1 VSKKSPPNVAPA
13 PLPPLDP
20 LRRYSVEQAL
30 EYLATSRA
38 TLYKQ
43 IAHGAIKTI
52 QHGTRR
58 YVPGSEIVR
67 LSSVP
72 A

>member
-1 VSKKSPPNVAPA
+1 MSTKPAPA
-13 PLPPLDP
+13 SLGPLDP

-38 TLYKQ
+38 TLYKD
-43 IAHGAIKTI
+43 IKDGRLKTI
-52 QHGTRR
+52 TEGKRR

-67 LSSVP
+67 RSMVP